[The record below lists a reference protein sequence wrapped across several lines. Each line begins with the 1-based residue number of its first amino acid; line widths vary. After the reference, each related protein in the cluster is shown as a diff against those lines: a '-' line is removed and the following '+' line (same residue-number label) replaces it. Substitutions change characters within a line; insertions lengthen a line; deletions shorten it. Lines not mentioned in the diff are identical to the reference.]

1 MPVFGMAASDKIIH
15 LRQLLAERF
24 PQTFAPGPHR
34 LCTGVEMI
42 DQATGGG
49 LPKSAITE
57 LASPNPS
64 GGSALFLQALL
75 RKAYRDRFFLALI
88 DGRDS
93 FDPQTTPQEMLPH
106 LLWARCQN
114 TAQAVQAADFLLRD
128 FFALGADVSSS
139 ILLLSLLLEGTLPPL
154 R

>member
-1 MPVFGMAASDKIIH
+1 MQVFGMPASDKIIH

-24 PQTFAPGPHR
+24 PQTLTFALGAHR
-34 LCTGVEMI
+34 LRTGVEMI
-42 DQATGGG
+42 DEATGGG

-57 LASPNPS
+57 LTSPNPS
-64 GGSALFLQALL
+64 GGSALFLHALL

-93 FDPQTTPQEMLPH
+93 FDPQTAPQDVLPH

-114 TAQAVQAADFLLRD
+114 ATQA
-128 FFALGADVSSS
+128 
-139 ILLLSLLLEGTLPPL
+139 
-154 R
+154 